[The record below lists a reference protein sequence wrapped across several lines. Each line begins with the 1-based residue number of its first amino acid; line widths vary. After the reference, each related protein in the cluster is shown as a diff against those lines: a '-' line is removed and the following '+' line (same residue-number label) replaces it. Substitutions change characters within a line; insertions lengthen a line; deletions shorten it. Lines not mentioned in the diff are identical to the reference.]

1 MNEQAKVGL
10 VVLVAAGLLLM
21 AIFAIANLHLGGQ
34 YSTFKT
40 YFKFAGGLESGAA
53 VRFAGL
59 KVGRV
64 SAVRVD
70 PQDTSRI
77 EVLIEVAA
85 DTPLRTD
92 SQAAVSQLGLLGENY
107 VEILPGKSGTPMAA
121 GSTVPSTEVQD
132 LNALIRKMSGLA
144 DTAQPL
150 LADLRTNLNKISAQA
165 DTLLSQLTDTTSEE
179 NRKHIHSVLHETD
192 TMMVHNRDKI
202 DTIATNFEKASGDLK
217 PLMTDLRNTNN
228 KLEKLLDNA
237 NGMVGENREQ
247 IRASIADL
255 QKTLISTRAMV
266 DQLQSTLVSNSDNLD
281 VMLENFRQI
290 SENFR
295 EFSDTVKQRP
305 YSLIRVK
312 PLPDRQPAG
321 AANTQGQSKTVKA
334 NKKGNN

>member
-10 VVLVAAGLLLM
+10 VVLVAAGLLLT
-21 AIFAIANLHLGGQ
+21 ALFAIANMHLGGN
-34 YSTFKT
+34 YSNFKT
-40 YFKFAGGLESGAA
+40 YFKFAGGLEPGAA

-70 PQDTSRI
+70 PKDITRI
-77 EVLIEVAA
+77 EVMLEVSA
-85 DTPLRTD
+85 DTPLKTD
-92 SQAAVSQLGLLGENY
+92 SQAAISQLGLLGENY
-107 VEILPGKSGTPMAA
+107 VEILPGKSGVAMTP
-121 GSTVPSTEVQD
+121 GSTVPSAEVQD

-144 DTAQPL
+144 VTAQPL
-150 LADLRTNLNKISAQA
+150 IADLRTNLNKVSSKA
-165 DTLLSQLTDTTSEE
+165 DQVLTQLTDVTAEE
-179 NRKHIHSVLHETD
+179 NRKHIHSILHESD
-192 TMMVHNRDKI
+192 TMMVHNREKI

-217 PLMTDLRNTNN
+217 PLMTDLRNTNA

-255 QKTLISTRAMV
+255 QKTLVSTRAMV
-266 DQLQSTLVSNSDNLD
+266 DQLQSTLVYNSDNLD
-281 VMLENFRQI
+281 IMLENFRQI

-305 YSLIRVK
+305 FSLIRVK

-321 AANTQGQSKTVKA
+321 AAGKTRSRQG
-334 NKKGNN
+334 GNGR